1 MADVQMDYLDDEE
14 RELIE
19 SIEGAPHFGE
29 RLDPEEEN
37 RFRELLKVAARRKP
51 KDTKITLRIASDD
64 LVAIKALARRLGV
77 EYQPLI
83 VEVIHQ
89 YTRGQ
94 LKRSG

>member
-1 MADVQMDYLDDEE
+1 MADIEMEYLDDDE

-19 SIEGAPHFGE
+19 SIEGAPLLGE
-29 RLDPEEEN
+29 QLSPEEEEQL
-37 RFRELLKVAARRKP
+37 RGLLKVAARRRP
-51 KDTKITLRIASDD
+51 KDAKITLRLASDD

-83 VEVIHQ
+83 AEVIHQ
-89 YTRGQ
+89 FARGQ